1 MKPLMILMNLKS
13 MKKNTKKI
21 ILIVGPTAIG
31 KTVVSIE
38 LANALNTE
46 IISCD
51 SRQFY
56 KELKIGAAPPNA
68 KELVAAKHHFIHHLS
83 VTEDYNAGEFEIN
96 AIAKIKE
103 LHKTKDTIIVVGGSG
118 LYVDAICKGFDKM
131 PEIHDKIRIKLNSKL
146 NKQGLVWLQDEVKKV
161 DPTFYATCDQQ
172 NPQRLLRA
180 LEVFTATGEPFSSYK
195 SAKPKVRPFEII
207 KIGLTTER
215 EILYKR
221 INTRVDEMLENGLL
235 EEVESLIP
243 FQLRNALQTVG
254 YKEIFAFYNNDST
267 LEKAVKNIKQN
278 TRRFAKRQLTWFR
291 KDKNTTWFEPHQISE
306 IKTFIGVS

>member
-1 MKPLMILMNLKS
+1 MILMNLKI
-13 MKKNTKKI
+13 MKKSTKKI

-31 KTVVSIE
+31 KTALSIE

-68 KELVAAKHHFIHHLS
+68 KDLAAVKHHFIHHLS
-83 VTEDYNAGEFEIN
+83 VTDDYNAGEFEVN
-96 AIAKIKE
+96 AMAKIKE

-131 PEIHDKIRIKLNSKL
+131 PEIPEQIRIKLNSKL
-146 NKQGLVWLQDEVKKV
+146 NKHGLVWLQDEVKKV
-161 DPTFYATCDQQ
+161 DPNFYNTCDHQ

-180 LEVFTATGEPFSSYK
+180 LEVFIATGEPFSSYK
-195 SAKPKVRPFEII
+195 SAKPKHRPFEII

-215 EILYKR
+215 EKLYKR
-221 INTRVDEMLENGLL
+221 INTRVDKMLENGLL
-235 EEVESLIP
+235 EEVELLIP
-243 FQLRNALQTVG
+243 FQQKNALQTVG
-254 YKEIFAFYNNDST
+254 YKEIFAFYNNECT
-267 LEKAVKNIKQN
+267 LGKAVENIKQN

-291 KDKNTTWFEPHQISE
+291 KDKNTRWFEPHQISE
-306 IKTFIGVS
+306 IKTFIGV

>member
-1 MKPLMILMNLKS
+1 MILMNLKS

-21 ILIVGPTAIG
+21 IIIVGPTAIG
-31 KTVVSIE
+31 KTALSIE

-56 KELKIGAAPPNA
+56 KELKIGSAPPNA
-68 KELVAAKHHFIHHLS
+68 KELAAAKHHFIQHLS
-83 VTEDYNAGEFEIN
+83 VTEDYNAGEFEMN
-96 AIAKIKE
+96 AIAKTKE

-118 LYVDAICKGFDKM
+118 LYVDAICKGFDKI
-131 PEIHDKIRIKLNSKL
+131 PEISEEIRTKLNSKL
-146 NKQGLVWLQDEVKKV
+146 KEKGIVWLQDEVKKV
-161 DPTFYATCDQQ
+161 DPNFYTLCDQQ

-180 LEVFTATGEPFSSYK
+180 LEIFTATGKTFSSYK
-195 SAKPKVRPFEII
+195 SATPKERPFEII

-221 INTRVDEMLENGLL
+221 INTRVDKMLENGLL

-243 FQLRNALQTVG
+243 FQQKNALQTVG
-254 YKEIFAFYNNDST
+254 YKEIFAFYNNECT
-267 LEKAVKNIKQN
+267 LEKAVENIKQN

-291 KDKNTTWFEPHQISE
+291 KDKNTKWFEPDQISD
-306 IKTFIGVS
+306 IKMFIGL

>member
-1 MKPLMILMNLKS
+1 

-31 KTVVSIE
+31 KTGLSIE

-56 KELKIGAAPPNA
+56 KELKIGSAPPSA
-68 KELVAAKHHFIHHLS
+68 KELLAAKHHFIHHLS
-83 VTEDYNAGEFEIN
+83 VKEDYNAGEFEIN

-131 PEIHDKIRIKLNSKL
+131 PEIANKIRIKLNSKL
-146 NKQGLVWLQDEVKKV
+146 KEKGIVWLQEEVKKA
-161 DPTFYATCDQQ
+161 DPNFYTTCDQQ

-180 LEVFTATGEPFSSYK
+180 LEIYIATGETYSSYK
-195 SAKPKVRPFEII
+195 SAIPKERPFEII

-221 INTRVDEMLENGLL
+221 INTRVDRMLENGLL
-235 EEVESLIP
+235 EEVELLIP
-243 FQLRNALQTVG
+243 FQKKNALQTVG
-254 YKEIFAFYNNDST
+254 YKEIFSFFNNECT
-267 LEKAVKNIKQN
+267 LEKAVEDIKKN

-291 KDKNTTWFEPHQISE
+291 KDKDITWFESNQIDE
-306 IKTFIGVS
+306 ISLFIGL

>member
-1 MKPLMILMNLKS
+1 MILMNLKI
-13 MKKNTKKI
+13 MKKSTKKI

-31 KTVVSIE
+31 KTALSIE

-68 KELVAAKHHFIHHLS
+68 KDLAAVKHQFIHHLS
-83 VTEDYNAGEFEIN
+83 VTDDYNAGEFEVN
-96 AIAKIKE
+96 AMAKIKE

-131 PEIHDKIRIKLNSKL
+131 PEIPEQIRIKLNSKL
-146 NKQGLVWLQDEVKKV
+146 NKHGLVWLQDEVKKV
-161 DPTFYATCDQQ
+161 DPNFYNTCDHQ

-180 LEVFTATGEPFSSYK
+180 LEVFIATGEPFSSYK
-195 SAKPKVRPFEII
+195 SAKPKHRPFEII

-215 EILYKR
+215 EILYNR
-221 INTRVDEMLENGLL
+221 INTRVDQMLENGLL

-243 FQLRNALQTVG
+243 FQHKNALQTVG

-291 KDKNTTWFEPHQISE
+291 KDKSIKWFNPNQINE
-306 IKTFIGVS
+306 IKKIIGL

>member
-1 MKPLMILMNLKS
+1 MILMNLKS

-21 ILIVGPTAIG
+21 IIIVGPTAIG
-31 KTVVSIE
+31 KTALSIE

-56 KELKIGAAPPNA
+56 KELKIGSAPPNA
-68 KELVAAKHHFIHHLS
+68 KELAAAKHHFIQHLS
-83 VTEDYNAGEFEIN
+83 VTEDYNAGEFEMN

-103 LHKTKDTIIVVGGSG
+103 LHKTNDTIIVVGGSG
-118 LYVDAICKGFDKM
+118 LYVNAICKGFDKM
-131 PEIHDKIRIKLNSKL
+131 PEISEEIRTKLNSKL
-146 NKQGLVWLQDEVKKV
+146 KEKGIVWLQNEVKKV
-161 DPTFYATCDQQ
+161 DPDFYATCDQQ

-180 LEVFTATGEPFSSYK
+180 LEIFIATGKTFSSYK
-195 SAKPKVRPFEII
+195 SATPKERPFEII

-221 INTRVDEMLENGLL
+221 INTRVDKMLENGLL
-235 EEVESLIP
+235 EEVESLIS
-243 FQLRNALQTVG
+243 FQQKNALQTVG
-254 YKEIFAFYNNDST
+254 YKEIFAFYNNECT
-267 LEKAVKNIKQN
+267 LEKAVENIKQN

-291 KDKNTTWFEPHQISE
+291 KDKKTTWFEPHQINE
-306 IKTFIGVS
+306 IRTFIGL

>member
-1 MKPLMILMNLKS
+1 MILMNLKI

-31 KTVVSIE
+31 KTALSIE

-68 KELVAAKHHFIHHLS
+68 KDLAAVKHHFIHHLS
-83 VTEDYNAGEFEIN
+83 VTDDYNAGEFEVN
-96 AIAKIKE
+96 AMAKIKE

-131 PEIHDKIRIKLNSKL
+131 PEIPEQIRIKLNSKL
-146 NKQGLVWLQDEVKKV
+146 NKHGLVWLQDEVKKV
-161 DPTFYATCDQQ
+161 DPNFYNTCDHQ

-180 LEVFTATGEPFSSYK
+180 LEVFIATGEPFSSYK
-195 SAKPKVRPFEII
+195 SATPKERPFEII
-207 KIGLTTER
+207 KIGLTTDR
-215 EILYKR
+215 EILYNR
-221 INTRVDEMLENGLL
+221 INTRVDQMLENGLL
-235 EEVESLIP
+235 EEVESLIH
-243 FQLRNALQTVG
+243 FQHNNALQTVG
-254 YKEIFAFYNNDST
+254 YKEIFAFYNNECT
-267 LEKAVKNIKQN
+267 LEKAVENIKQN

-291 KDKNTTWFEPHQISE
+291 KDKNTTWFEPNQISD
-306 IKTFIGVS
+306 IKTFIGL

>member
-1 MKPLMILMNLKS
+1 MILMNLKS

-21 ILIVGPTAIG
+21 IIIVGPTAIG
-31 KTVVSIE
+31 KTALSIK

-56 KELKIGAAPPNA
+56 KELKIGSAPPNL
-68 KELVAAKHHFIHHLS
+68 KELAAAKHHFIQHLS

-103 LHKTKDTIIVVGGSG
+103 LHKIKDTIIVVGGSG

-131 PEIHDKIRIKLNSKL
+131 PEIPEQIRIKLNAKL
-146 NKQGLVWLQDEVKKV
+146 EEKGIFWLQDEVKKV
-161 DPTFYATCDQQ
+161 DPNFYATCDQK

-180 LEVFTATGEPFSSYK
+180 LEIFIATGEVFSSYK
-195 SAKPKVRPFEII
+195 SATPKERPFEII
-207 KIGLTTER
+207 KIGLTIER
-215 EILYKR
+215 EILYRR
-221 INTRVDEMLENGLL
+221 INTRVDKMLENGLL
-235 EEVESLIP
+235 EEVELLIP
-243 FQLRNALQTVG
+243 FQQNNALQTVG
-254 YKEIFAFYNNDST
+254 YKEIFAFYNNECT
-267 LEKAVKNIKQN
+267 LEKAVENIKQN

-291 KDKNTTWFEPHQISE
+291 KDKNTTWFEPHQVCE

>member
-1 MKPLMILMNLKS
+1 MILMNLTN
-13 MKKNTKKI
+13 MKNKNKKI
-21 ILIVGPTAIG
+21 IMIVGPTAIG
-31 KTVVSIE
+31 KTGLSIE

-56 KELKIGAAPPNA
+56 KELKIGAAPPNH
-68 KELVAAKHHFIHHLS
+68 KELEAAKHHFIHHLF
-83 VTEDYNAGEFEIN
+83 VTEDYNAGEFETD

-103 LHKTKDTIIVVGGSG
+103 LHKTKDTIIAVGGSG

-131 PEIHDKIRIKLNSKL
+131 PEIPDQIRITINSKL
-146 NKQGLVWLQDEVKKV
+146 IKNGLVWLQEEVKKV
-161 DPTFYATCDQQ
+161 DPEFYTYCDQQ

-180 LEVFTATGEPFSSYK
+180 LEVFIATGKPFSSYK
-195 SAKPKVRPFEII
+195 SAKPKYRPFEII

-221 INTRVDEMLENGLL
+221 INTRVDKMLEKGLL
-235 EEVESLIP
+235 EEVELLIP
-243 FQLRNALQTVG
+243 FQNKNALQTVG
-254 YKEIFAFYNNDST
+254 YKEIFSFFNNDCT

-278 TRRFAKRQLTWFR
+278 TRRFAKRQLTWFK
-291 KDKNTTWFEPHQISE
+291 KDKDTTWFEPHQISE
-306 IKTFIGVS
+306 IKTFIGL

>member
-1 MKPLMILMNLKS
+1 MNLTN

-31 KTVVSIE
+31 KTALSIE

-56 KELKIGAAPPNA
+56 KELKIGAAPPNSEDLA
-68 KELVAAKHHFIHHLS
+68 AAKHHFIHHLS
-83 VTEDYNAGEFEIN
+83 VTYDYNAGEFEIN
-96 AIAKIKE
+96 AIAKIKD

-131 PEIHDKIRIKLNSKL
+131 PEIPDQIRIKLNSKL
-146 NKQGLVWLQDEVKKV
+146 KEKGIVWLQDEVRKV
-161 DPTFYATCDQQ
+161 DSDFYTTCDQQ

-180 LEVFTATGEPFSSYK
+180 LEIFIATGETFSSFK
-195 SAKPKVRPFEII
+195 LAIPKERPFEII
-207 KIGLTTER
+207 KIGITTDR

-221 INTRVDEMLENGLL
+221 INTRVDKMLENGLL

-243 FQLRNALQTVG
+243 FQHKNALQTVG
-254 YKEIFAFYNNDST
+254 YKEIFTFFNNDCT
-267 LEKAVKNIKQN
+267 LEKAVENIKQN

-291 KDKNTTWFEPHQISE
+291 KDKNTTWFEPHQISK
-306 IKTFIGVS
+306 IKTFIGL

>member
-1 MKPLMILMNLKS
+1 MILMNSKI

-21 ILIVGPTAIG
+21 IIIVGPTAIG
-31 KTVVSIE
+31 KTSLSIE

-56 KELKIGAAPPNA
+56 KELKIGSAPPNF
-68 KELVAAKHHFIHHLS
+68 KELAKVKHHFIHHLS
-83 VTEDYNAGEFEIN
+83 VKDDYNAGEFEIN

-131 PEIHDKIRIKLNSKL
+131 PAIYDQIRIKINSELKE
-146 NKQGLVWLQDEVKKV
+146 KGIVWLQEEVKKV
-161 DPTFYATCDQQ
+161 DPNFYDTCDKK

-180 LEVFTATGEPFSSYK
+180 LEVFKTTGKPFSSYK
-195 SAKPKVRPFEII
+195 SLTPKERPFEII
-207 KIGLTTER
+207 KIGLITER

-221 INTRVDEMLENGLL
+221 INTRVEKMLENGLL
-235 EEVESLIP
+235 EEVESLIS
-243 FQLRNALQTVG
+243 FQQENALQTVG
-254 YKEIFAFYNNDST
+254 YKEIFSFFNNECT
-267 LEKAVKNIKQN
+267 LEKAVENIKQN

-291 KDKNTTWFEPHQISE
+291 KDNNIKWFEPHQVNE
-306 IKTFIGVS
+306 IKTFIGL

>member
-1 MKPLMILMNLKS
+1 MILMNLKI

-21 ILIVGPTAIG
+21 ILIIGPTAIG
-31 KTVVSIE
+31 KTALSIQ

-56 KELKIGAAPPNA
+56 KELKIGAAPPST
-68 KELVAAKHHFIHHLS
+68 KELATIKHHFIHNLS
-83 VTEDYNAGEFEIN
+83 VTEDYNAGQFEIK

-131 PEIHDKIRIKLNSKL
+131 PKISDKIRIEINSKL
-146 NKQGLVWLQDEVKKV
+146 KENGLVWLQDEVKKV
-161 DPTFYATCDQQ
+161 DPDFYANCDQK

-180 LEVFTATGEPFSSYK
+180 LEVFKAKGEPFSSYK
-195 SAKPKVRPFEII
+195 SAITKERPFEII

-221 INTRVDEMLENGLL
+221 INTRVNKMLENGLL

-243 FQLRNALQTVG
+243 FQKKNALQTVG
-254 YKEIFAFYNNDST
+254 YKEIFAFYNNDCT
-267 LEKAVKNIKQN
+267 LEKAVENIKRN

-291 KDKNTTWFEPHQISE
+291 KDKNITWFDPNQMSE
-306 IKTFIGVS
+306 IKTFIEL

>member
-21 ILIVGPTAIG
+21 ILIIGPTAIG
-31 KTVVSIE
+31 KTALSIE

-68 KELVAAKHHFIHHLS
+68 RELAATKHHFIQHLS
-83 VTEDYNAGEFEIN
+83 VTDDYNAGEFEIN
-96 AIAKIKE
+96 AITKINE

-131 PEIHDKIRIKLNSKL
+131 PEIPIQIRIKLNLKL
-146 NKQGLVWLQDEVKKV
+146 NEKGIVWLQDEVKKV
-161 DPTFYATCDQQ
+161 DPNFYASCDQQ

-180 LEVFTATGEPFSSYK
+180 LEVYIATGNTFSSFK
-195 SAKPKVRPFEII
+195 SEKPKKRPFEII
-207 KIGLTTER
+207 KIGITTER
-215 EILYKR
+215 ETLYNR
-221 INTRVDEMLENGLL
+221 INTRVDKMLENGLL
-235 EEVESLIP
+235 EEVELLIP
-243 FQLRNALQTVG
+243 FQHKNALQTVG
-254 YKEIFAFYNNDST
+254 YKEIFAFYNNDCT
-267 LEKAVKNIKQN
+267 LEKSVENIKQN

-291 KDKNTTWFEPHQISE
+291 KDKNTTWFEPNQINE
-306 IKTFIGVS
+306 IKTFIGL

>member
-1 MKPLMILMNLKS
+1 MILMNLKS

-21 ILIVGPTAIG
+21 IIIVGPTAIG
-31 KTVVSIE
+31 KTALSIE

-56 KELKIGAAPPNA
+56 KELKIGSAPPNA
-68 KELVAAKHHFIHHLS
+68 KELAAAKHHFIQHLS
-83 VTEDYNAGEFEIN
+83 VTEDYNAGEFEMN

-118 LYVDAICKGFDKM
+118 LYVNAICKGFDKM
-131 PEIHDKIRIKLNSKL
+131 PEISEEIRTKLNSKL
-146 NKQGLVWLQDEVKKV
+146 KEKGIVWLQNEVKKV
-161 DPTFYATCDQQ
+161 DPDFYATCDQQ

-180 LEVFTATGEPFSSYK
+180 LEIFIATGETFSSLK
-195 SAKPKVRPFEII
+195 SATPKKRPFEII

-221 INTRVDEMLENGLL
+221 TNTRVDKMLENGLL
-235 EEVESLIP
+235 EEVESLIS
-243 FQLRNALQTVG
+243 FQQKNALQTVG
-254 YKEIFAFYNNDST
+254 YKEIFAFYNNECT
-267 LEKAVKNIKQN
+267 LEKAVENIKQN

-291 KDKNTTWFEPHQISE
+291 KDKNTKWFEPDQISD
-306 IKTFIGVS
+306 IKMFIGL

>member
-1 MKPLMILMNLKS
+1 MILMNLKS

-21 ILIVGPTAIG
+21 IIIVGPTAIG
-31 KTVVSIE
+31 KTGLSIE

-56 KELKIGAAPPNA
+56 KELKIGSAPPNV
-68 KELVAAKHHFIHHLS
+68 KELAAVKHHFIHHLS
-83 VTEDYNAGEFEIN
+83 VTDDYNAGEFEVN

-131 PEIHDKIRIKLNSKL
+131 PEIPDQIRIKLNLKL
-146 NKQGLVWLQDEVKKV
+146 KEKGIVWLQEEVKKV
-161 DPTFYATCDQQ
+161 DPNFYSTCDQQ

-180 LEVFTATGEPFSSYK
+180 LEVFTATGKAFSTYK
-195 SAKPKVRPFEII
+195 KAKPKYRPFEII

-215 EILYKR
+215 KILYQR
-221 INTRVDEMLENGLL
+221 INTRIDKMLEYGLL
-235 EEVESLIP
+235 EEVEALIP
-243 FQLRNALQTVG
+243 FQNRNALQTVG
-254 YKEIFAFYNNDST
+254 YKEIFSFFNNNCT
-267 LEKAVKNIKQN
+267 LEKAVENIKQN

-291 KDKNTTWFEPHQISE
+291 KDKNTTWFDPLQINE
-306 IKTFIGVS
+306 IKTFIGL

>member
-1 MKPLMILMNLKS
+1 MILMNLKI

-31 KTVVSIE
+31 KTALSIE

-56 KELKIGAAPPNA
+56 KELKIGSAPPNV
-68 KELVAAKHHFIHHLS
+68 KELAAVKHHFIHHLS
-83 VTEDYNAGEFEIN
+83 VTDDYNAGEFEKN

-131 PEIHDKIRIKLNSKL
+131 PEIPDQIRIKLNSKL
-146 NKQGLVWLQDEVKKV
+146 KEKGIVWLQDEVKKV
-161 DPTFYATCDQQ
+161 DSDFYATCDQQ

-180 LEVFTATGEPFSSYK
+180 LEIFIATGETFSSYK
-195 SAKPKVRPFEII
+195 SATPKERPFEII
-207 KIGLTTER
+207 KIGLTTDR
-215 EILYKR
+215 EILYTK
-221 INTRVDEMLENGLL
+221 INTRVDKMLENGLL
-235 EEVESLIP
+235 EEVELLIP
-243 FQLRNALQTVG
+243 FQQKNALQTVG
-254 YKEIFAFYNNDST
+254 YKEIFAFYNNDRT
-267 LEKAVKNIKQN
+267 LEKAVENIKQN

-291 KDKNTTWFEPHQISE
+291 KDKNTKWFEPNQLDE
-306 IKTFIGVS
+306 IKTFIGV

>member
-1 MKPLMILMNLKS
+1 MKPLMILMNLKI

-31 KTVVSIE
+31 KTALSIE

-68 KELVAAKHHFIHHLS
+68 TALEAAKHHFIHHLS
-83 VTEDYNAGEFEIN
+83 VKDDYNAGKFEIN

-103 LHKTKDTIIVVGGSG
+103 LHKTKNSIIVVGGSG
-118 LYVDAICKGFDKM
+118 LYVDSICRGFDKM
-131 PEIHDKIRIKLNSKL
+131 PKIPDQIRVKLASKL
-146 NKQGLVWLQDEVKKV
+146 DKQGLVWLQEEVKKS
-161 DPTFYATCDQQ
+161 DPNFYASCDQQ

-180 LEVFTATGEPFSSYK
+180 LEVFITTGEIFSSFK
-195 SAKPKVRPFEII
+195 SATPKERPFEII
-207 KIGLTTER
+207 KIGLTTDR

-221 INTRVDEMLENGLL
+221 INTRVDKMLEDGLL

-243 FQLRNALQTVG
+243 FQQRNALQTVG
-254 YKEIFAFYNNDST
+254 YKEIFAFYNNECT
-267 LEKAVKNIKQN
+267 LEKAVATIKQN

-291 KDKNTTWFEPHQISE
+291 KDKNTTWFEPNQIKE
-306 IKTFIGVS
+306 IKSFIGL

>member
-1 MKPLMILMNLKS
+1 MILMNLKI

-21 ILIVGPTAIG
+21 IIIVGPTAIG
-31 KTVVSIE
+31 KTGLSIE

-56 KELKIGAAPPNA
+56 KELKIGSAPPNA
-68 KELVAAKHHFIHHLS
+68 KELAAAKHHFIHHLS

-103 LHKTKDTIIVVGGSG
+103 LHKTKDTIVVVGGSG
-118 LYVDAICKGFDKM
+118 LYIDAICKGFDKM
-131 PEIHDKIRIKLNSKL
+131 PEIPEQIRIRLNSKL
-146 NKQGLVWLQDEVKKV
+146 NKHGLVWLQDEVKKV
-161 DPTFYATCDQQ
+161 DPNFYATCDHQ

-180 LEVFTATGEPFSSYK
+180 LEVFIATGEPFSSYK
-195 SAKPKVRPFEII
+195 SATPKERPFEII
-207 KIGLTTER
+207 KIGLTTDR

-221 INTRVDEMLENGLL
+221 INTRVDKMLENGLL

-243 FQLRNALQTVG
+243 FQQRNALQTVG
-254 YKEIFAFYNNDST
+254 YKEIFAFYNNDCT
-267 LEKAVKNIKQN
+267 LAKAVENIKQN

-291 KDKNTTWFEPHQISE
+291 KDKNTTWFEPNQISD
-306 IKTFIGVS
+306 IKTFIGL

>member
-1 MKPLMILMNLKS
+1 MSMNLKS

-21 ILIVGPTAIG
+21 IIIVGPTAIG
-31 KTVVSIE
+31 KTALSIE

-56 KELKIGAAPPNA
+56 KELKIGSAPPNA
-68 KELVAAKHHFIHHLS
+68 KELAAAKHHFIHHLS

-131 PEIHDKIRIKLNSKL
+131 PEIPYQIRIKLNSKL
-146 NKQGLVWLQDEVKKV
+146 KEKGITWLQDEVKKV
-161 DPTFYATCDQQ
+161 DPNFYAICDRK

-180 LEVFTATGEPFSSYK
+180 LEIFKATGETFSSYK
-195 SAKPKVRPFEII
+195 SAIPKNRSFEII
-207 KIGLTTER
+207 KIGLTIER
-215 EILYKR
+215 KILYKR
-221 INTRVDEMLENGLL
+221 INTRVDKMLENGLL

-243 FQLRNALQTVG
+243 FHQKNALQTVG
-254 YKEIFAFYNNDST
+254 YKEIFAFYNNDCT
-267 LEKAVKNIKQN
+267 LEKAVENIKQN
-278 TRRFAKRQLTWFR
+278 TRRFAKRQITWFR
-291 KDKNTTWFEPHQISE
+291 KDKNIKWFDPNQINI
-306 IKTFIGVS
+306 IKTFIGL

>member
-1 MKPLMILMNLKS
+1 

-21 ILIVGPTAIG
+21 IIIVGPTAIG
-31 KTVVSIE
+31 KTALSIE

-68 KELVAAKHHFIHHLS
+68 KELAAAKHHFIHHLS
-83 VTEDYNAGEFEIN
+83 VTDDYNAGEFEIN

-103 LHKTKDTIIVVGGSG
+103 LHKTKDTIIIVGGSG
-118 LYVDAICKGFDKM
+118 LYVDSICKGFDKM
-131 PEIHDKIRIKLNSKL
+131 PEIPDQIRIKLNLKL
-146 NKQGLVWLQDEVKKV
+146 EKKGLVWLQEEVKKS
-161 DPTFYATCDQQ
+161 DPKFYTTCDQQ

-195 SAKPKVRPFEII
+195 SAKPKDRPFEII

-215 EILYKR
+215 EILYKK

-235 EEVESLIP
+235 EEVESLISLH
-243 FQLRNALQTVG
+243 QRNALKTVG
-254 YKEIFAFYNNDST
+254 YKEIFSFYNNECT
-267 LEKAVKNIKQN
+267 LEKAVENIKQN

-291 KDKNTTWFEPHQISE
+291 KDKNTTWFEPNQISE
-306 IKTFIGVS
+306 IKMFIGV

>member
-1 MKPLMILMNLKS
+1 MILMNLKS

-21 ILIVGPTAIG
+21 IIIVGPTAIG
-31 KTVVSIE
+31 KTALSIE

-56 KELKIGAAPPNA
+56 KELKIGSAPPNA
-68 KELVAAKHHFIHHLS
+68 KELAAAKHHFIQHLS
-83 VTEDYNAGEFEIN
+83 VTEDYNAGEFEMN

-118 LYVDAICKGFDKM
+118 LYVNAICKGFDKM
-131 PEIHDKIRIKLNSKL
+131 PEISEEIRTKLNSKL
-146 NKQGLVWLQDEVKKV
+146 KEKGIVWLQNEVKKV
-161 DPTFYATCDQQ
+161 DPDFYATCDQQ

-180 LEVFTATGEPFSSYK
+180 LEIFIATGKTFSSYK
-195 SAKPKVRPFEII
+195 SATPKERPFEII

-221 INTRVDEMLENGLL
+221 INTRVDKMLENGLL
-235 EEVESLIP
+235 EEVESLIS
-243 FQLRNALQTVG
+243 FQQKNALQTVG
-254 YKEIFAFYNNDST
+254 YKEIFAFYNNECT
-267 LEKAVKNIKQN
+267 LEKAVENIKQN

-291 KDKNTTWFEPHQISE
+291 KDKNTKWFEPDQISD
-306 IKTFIGVS
+306 IKMFIGL

>member
-1 MKPLMILMNLKS
+1 MISMNLKS
-13 MKKNTKKI
+13 MKKNNKKI

-31 KTVVSIE
+31 KTKLSIE
-38 LANALNTE
+38 LANAFNTE

-56 KELKIGAAPPNA
+56 KELKIGSAPPNA
-68 KELVAAKHHFIHHLS
+68 KELAAVKHHFIHHLS

-131 PEIHDKIRIKLNSKL
+131 PEIPNQIRKKLNLKL
-146 NKQGLVWLQDEVKKV
+146 KEKGLMWLQNEVKKV
-161 DPTFYATCDQQ
+161 DPNFYTICDQQ

-180 LEVFTATGEPFSSYK
+180 LEIFIATSKTFSSYK
-195 SAKPKVRPFEII
+195 SATPKERPFEII

-221 INTRVDEMLENGLL
+221 INTRVDKMLENGLL

-243 FQLRNALQTVG
+243 FQQKNALQTVG
-254 YKEIFAFYNNDST
+254 YNEIFAFYKNECT
-267 LEKAVKNIKQN
+267 LEKAVENIKQN

-291 KDKNTTWFEPHQISE
+291 KDKNIIWFEPNQISK
-306 IKTFIGVS
+306 IKTFIGL

>member
-1 MKPLMILMNLKS
+1 MILMNLKS

-21 ILIVGPTAIG
+21 IIIVGPTAIG
-31 KTVVSIE
+31 KTSLSIE

-56 KELKIGAAPPNA
+56 KELKIGSAPPNA
-68 KELVAAKHHFIHHLS
+68 KELAAAKHHFIQHLS
-83 VTEDYNAGEFEIN
+83 VTEDYNAGEFEMN

-103 LHKTKDTIIVVGGSG
+103 LHKTNDTIIVVGGSG
-118 LYVDAICKGFDKM
+118 LYVNAICKGFDKM
-131 PEIHDKIRIKLNSKL
+131 PEISEEIRTKLNSKL
-146 NKQGLVWLQDEVKKV
+146 KEKGIVWLQDEVKKV
-161 DPTFYATCDQQ
+161 DPDFYATCDQQ

-180 LEVFTATGEPFSSYK
+180 LEIFIATGKTFSSYK
-195 SAKPKVRPFEII
+195 SATPKERPFEII

-221 INTRVDEMLENGLL
+221 INTRVDKMLENGLL
-235 EEVESLIP
+235 EEVESLIS
-243 FQLRNALQTVG
+243 FQQKNALQTVG
-254 YKEIFAFYNNDST
+254 YKEIFAFYNNECT
-267 LEKAVKNIKQN
+267 LEKAVENIKQN

-291 KDKNTTWFEPHQISE
+291 KDKNTKWFEPDQISD
-306 IKTFIGVS
+306 IKTFIGL